1 MKKLIA
7 ILAVLAIACGAAFA
21 DFDLDWSG
29 NNGVT
34 NNADDN
40 GFSVTLSN
48 NDVSRGLDKSYDG
61 LVNPAD
67 SWLLNPNDEL
77 TLSID
82 GIQNMD
88 WSGYDPYFPTNG
100 WGGDGVGLYVWIGD
114 PYDYNSPVM
123 SYEIPL
129 EVGDYTSFESFLEN
143 GVTFTGQDLMDAM
156 RADLAGRSVYGVQV
170 NIVNSK
176 STANDAGT
184 LTANLKVTPYVEE
197 PEEETEVPEPA
208 TYAYA
213 AMGLMSVLGM
223 KRRIRK

>member
-1 MKKLIA
+1 
-7 ILAVLAIACGAAFA
+7 
-21 DFDLDWSG
+21 
-29 NNGVT
+29 
-34 NNADDN
+34 
-40 GFSVTLSN
+40 
-48 NDVSRGLDKSYDG
+48 
-61 LVNPAD
+61 
-67 SWLLNPNDEL
+67 
-77 TLSID
+77 
-82 GIQNMD
+82 
-88 WSGYDPYFPTNG
+88 PYFPTNG